1 MRGSALIFVIG
12 MFAAAVVGI
21 AAAFAMQTALPTKAE
36 PGVEPVSTDV
46 TTEVLRNDINAFEQR
61 MRAEIG
67 ELTASV
73 DSLNAQMQTLK
84 KEMQT
89 FVAQAGTAGAAVVEG
104 EDGQPAVVGN
114 LDSAINR
121 VLDDR
126 DRRREEERE
135 EERTQRATDMRNRFK
150 EMTNSR
156 TERYAE
162 ERGWTPAVTD
172 QVKVIMSDY
181 MDKMGEMGM
190 SMFGRRRGGPG
201 GPGGSDEDRDKMR
214 QLMDDTRAK
223 LLSIVSEEEANQLL
237 QGGMGGPGR
246 GGFGGNRG
254 GGQGGGRGR

>member
-12 MFAAAVVGI
+12 MFAAAIVGI
-21 AAAFAMQTALPTKAE
+21 AAAFAMQTALPTKAA
-36 PGVEPVSTDV
+36 PGAEPVSTDV
-46 TTEVLRNDINAFEQR
+46 TTDILRNDINAFEQR

-73 DSLNAQMQTLK
+73 DSLNGQMQTLK

-89 FVAQAGTAGAAVVEG
+89 FVAQAGTAGSGAAVVADAE
-104 EDGQPAVVGN
+104 GQPAVVGN
-114 LDSAINR
+114 LDTAINR

-126 DRRREEERE
+126 DKRREEERE
-135 EERTQRATDMRNRFK
+135 QERTQRATEMRDRFK
-150 EMTNSR
+150 GMMTSR

-162 ERGWTPAVTD
+162 EKGWAPAVTE

-181 MDKMGEMGM
+181 MDKMGEFGM
-190 SMFGRRRGGPG
+190 SGFGRRRGGS
-201 GPGGSDEDRDKMR
+201 GGSDEDREKMR

-223 LLSIVSEEEANQLL
+223 LLSIVSEEEANELL
-237 QGGMGGPGR
+237 QGGMGGR
-246 GGFGGNRG
+246 GPGGNRG